1 MDATKAF
8 RTSDS
13 SAVLA
18 PVFED
23 MEFKPFR
30 ETYKIITFNM
40 IVGML
45 YPTPETAVCRLLGIV
60 LVLISISP
68 AALIALLDVWHSWQ
82 RGDIINIVRHITVLG
97 PCLAAIFKMMLFYYT
112 RDEAWRIIRKIDAD
126 HARYN
131 ILSESH
137 KEIAR
142 RHIQNTQYYS
152 EKCWAITVAVTVL
165 TFPLTAVVLNFYN
178 FVFKEEPVKYMIHD
192 LEKPFSP
199 PEDRFAS
206 PYFEIMFGYMAY
218 CSLWYIISF
227 IGFDA
232 FFGVTINHACMKLEL
247 ACKIMEDAMLEED
260 RDSRQSR
267 MKEVISE
274 QNDFFSMVE
283 LIQETFNFWLG
294 LIVIATMC
302 QICNCMYQIIEG
314 YGIDP
319 KYIIFI
325 LGTIAHIYLPC
336 RYAAKLQVTALDVAT
351 HLYCCGWEHVNDER
365 ARKMVAFMIARAQVP
380 LKITAFNMFY
390 FDMDLFVSIL
400 QTSYSLFTLLR
411 S

>member
-1 MDATKAF
+1 MDATKTF

-23 MEFKPFR
+23 VEFKPFR

-45 YPTPETAVCRLLGIV
+45 YPTPETAVCRLLGIA

-260 RDSRQSR
+260 RDSRQRR

-302 QICNCMYQIIEG
+302 QICNCMYQIIE
-314 YGIDP
+314 
-319 KYIIFI
+319 
-325 LGTIAHIYLPC
+325 
-336 RYAAKLQVTALDVAT
+336 ALDVAT